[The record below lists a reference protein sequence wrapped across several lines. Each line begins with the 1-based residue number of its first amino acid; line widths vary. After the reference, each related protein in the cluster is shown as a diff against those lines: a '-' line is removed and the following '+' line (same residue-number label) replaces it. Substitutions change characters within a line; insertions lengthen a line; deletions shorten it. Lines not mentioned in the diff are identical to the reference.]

1 MGLDPNNYEG
11 LFPFIRPTV
20 GTSQEES
27 SPWDWWVPAE
37 VNGSIDFINN
47 LAGTALDADILMTS
61 SLFNNPSMSSAQ
73 GQAYVDTI
81 VGYMAPR
88 LVYAMVAGVEE
99 NNALIS
105 ENTFIYPNPTSADIT
120 IRVDGFKMNAVE
132 IYNLNGALVADRR
145 NLNSGRLV
153 MNVEG
158 LSAGLYLVRVATDE
172 GYTTRKLSVR

>member
-1 MGLDPNNYEG
+1 
-11 LFPFIRPTV
+11 
-20 GTSQEES
+20 
-27 SPWDWWVPAE
+27 
-37 VNGSIDFINN
+37 
-47 LAGTALDADILMTS
+47 
-61 SLFNNPSMSSAQ
+61 MSSAQ